1 MHINYSESELVQG
14 CLKQKPEMQR
24 ALYQKYARTMFGI
37 CIRYSKDKMAAEDVL
52 QLGFMKVFDN
62 LAGFKGGS
70 LEGWMKR
77 IFVRESID
85 QFRKKQKSVFNF
97 SVEPEDYHAIE
108 LDDII
113 GQLST
118 DEILEMISELP
129 EGCRLVFNLY
139 AVEGYNHRE
148 ISEILGISDGTSKSQ
163 YSRAKE
169 LLKVKIFERENG

>member
-62 LAGFKGGS
+62 LNGFKGGS